1 MARSHRPDIHNVA
14 PYYDDFSE
22 DKNFARVLFRPGVAV
37 QARELTQAQ
46 TILQNQLERFGDH
59 IFENGSVVSGAAV
72 NEQLTRFVRMKDDG
86 STAAYTDTVLSGLA
100 GQRLSND
107 FVGRAGVATSAII
120 THAIAGSTLS
130 KDTTPIIFF
139 DYQSGGAFAKDEVIT
154 ITGGGLN
161 DGLTFQI
168 DQDRS
173 GLGAGT
179 TALGIGSS
187 ALLVN
192 VGQGVYFADGHFVQS
207 DTSNVYVPA
216 IDSLTG
222 GYRDFENPSNSLGY
236 NITRE
241 YVSSSQDDSLRDPS
255 FGFNNYNA
263 PGADRYKLSLTPK
276 QIEFDGISGSA
287 SGLTFNTENYFEV
300 VRVINGETSK
310 SSVYS
315 NYADLEDSLAR
326 RTFDESGHYTVRP
339 FSMSFDTHQNVF
351 GTIDTTRFGTIIGP
365 GKAYIRGYE
374 FETVSPSYISV
385 DKARTLG
392 VLRNLTSPA
401 TPENMVKVDLTKDHH
416 IGSGSALN
424 NLKSQALAENLV
436 VGLFKASNPDA
447 AEASILYTL
456 TGQAVLRTVQATPDG
471 DDEVAYA
478 GLSNVKM
485 FKRDPSA
492 TTGNNRYNFNSDVD
506 LIRTY
511 DENEFAELS
520 VSDSS
525 SDAANPDNTCYFRTK
540 TTNGGLLI
548 FKNSEGRGRGD
559 ANLVFPLLSDDQ
571 SQARIQTL
579 SSDPGAPFNS
589 VEQSTSGLSTRT
601 AHSVFLPVR
610 FAEGSVT
617 SDPIEVEQDESYSFI
632 PAQSNAYTLFMPRIS
647 NSGDGPVYAFA
658 GNRFVKPSQYT
669 VTISQATGTIRV
681 EITDPTVR
689 ASGTGNQEVRGVIN
703 ATVFRDSI
711 PNDHTRNIRT
721 LSLNNH
727 TMFSNTRT
735 IAGATQPTN
744 VLDATQLYTN
754 LFNRT
759 GQYTAPPNAIDLPNS
774 GAGPN
779 QPVFELDH
787 AHVYEI
793 VEVLDQNGDVVTE
806 RFELLDGQKPDAFYH
821 SSVRLI
827 SGATLSRNTTADFSL
842 SQVKYRY
849 FSHAGLDKPVTVDS
863 YPSTLT
869 LEQIPRFTDPETGVD
884 FSLANAVD
892 FRPVE
897 TFTES
902 RRSLGSTHGFEN
914 VGSLPGSEFDVV
926 GTYPRYDASVY
937 LPRVDSVALSP
948 DKTFKLLSG
957 VPAINPVAPEIPD
970 ELMELYHI
978 DIPAYTDSATNVR
991 ARYIDNQR
999 FTMKDIGVID
1009 NTVEDDERFN
1019 FIAELENEA
1028 ISRVGAEPGSGV
1040 PDRNSI
1046 FVDECV
1052 GHNNV
1057 DVLNRD
1063 HNVSI
1068 DPERREVRP
1077 SFTADALGLTLS
1089 SVNSGVTLSS
1099 DGIYTLDYQ
1108 TSDVILSRKANTS
1121 IKANPDAVID
1131 YLGTV
1136 KLNPNSDY
1144 WFDTTTA
1151 PVVVVNSIGENN
1163 AYESQA
1169 NAFKLGRKLGFG
1181 SRWNEWN
1188 ALWYGTKKTSDS
1200 VSADPNDFRNR
1211 QYRTGIRSGFVKR
1224 VFSNRISR
1232 TVGNKV
1238 VDLSVVPFMRAVTLK
1253 CTVEGMIPGS
1263 TAYAFLD
1270 NSSIGAAAGY
1280 SVGPTGSFLAT
1291 IGLSKGVHRTG
1302 AKRVLFTDDSQGRNS
1317 SANTIA
1323 EDTFFAQGILDQ
1335 EETDTNSIGVRP
1347 PIKTRFSVRQSTIFE
1362 LNDDGNLSEPNQGLL
1377 PLAQTFTVDKGQ
1389 FPLGMFVTSVRLFV
1403 KSAPFN
1409 PDTPVMVDL
1418 RPCDA
1423 TNGNSPSI
1431 NTVHRFSQVSRTV
1444 TDANLT
1450 VNTNPDGASGTLFE
1464 FSSPVFLPPGR
1475 HALTVRCND
1484 SDFAL
1489 HAGLIG
1495 QTSID
1500 KFGNPSQD
1508 TVSDVPYTN
1517 GLFLASNNGSREPYT
1532 DRVLMFDL
1540 TRADFVGA
1548 EQSLSAREVNFQT
1561 EDTESQDGANLV
1573 AFRANQQI
1581 IASGNDV
1588 SVSSVLRFD
1597 DFNGGGQVDVTVP
1610 VNSDVVLDTRGS
1622 IGGASNRG
1630 SIFTRLSGNEQKR
1643 VSPVL
1648 DAERLALLRVE
1659 MESNNPTG
1667 IGAPAEELDANGES
1681 STVIAK
1687 YISKKVVLERPA
1699 RDFRAYIQADIPSGA
1714 RMHVFVKAQTPDSI
1728 EDFDDLPYIQ
1738 LFPDGVKDDVAP
1750 LPGGSVGDVV
1760 DFRNPNI
1767 GAENGIDVKFTPAA
1781 LTETNTDD
1789 DGNLA
1794 TPEDGNLITS
1804 LLDNGGEFV
1813 AYQVKI
1819 VLYAKGGST
1828 EVFRDGLGPVIR
1840 RIRCAAIDTPRSV
1853 VAPPPPGESEGAVR
1867 AINTAKAW
1875 GVIEVNSNNTMTIK
1889 RAYNVDT
1896 VASEGTGKF
1905 RIDLTPGI
1913 IFAKDADSSG
1923 TQNAGDEA
1931 NMVVLVEPLDI
1942 DGAHDRTMGAYARR
1956 DAKNTDI
1963 LSNITVGEKTIQ
1975 GTGTEAKPSFT
1986 LFTQNLLM
1994 REYDNNDDGN
2004 GRNRVQFVRV
2014 NPIARDMTRSDPSD
2028 LDEATTAEIGSK
2040 GTLCFVVFG
2049 SKDSLG
2055 VNGSLPGEGTTI
2067 IP

>member
-161 DGLTFQI
+161 DGLPFQI

-540 TTNGGLLI
+540 TNSGGLLI

-647 NSGDGPVYAFA
+647 NSGDGPSYAFA

-2055 VNGSLPGEGTTI
+2055 GGEGTTI

>member
-1 MARSHRPDIHNVA
+1 
-14 PYYDDFSE
+14 
-22 DKNFARVLFRPGVAV
+22 
-37 QARELTQAQ
+37 
-46 TILQNQLERFGDH
+46 
-59 IFENGSVVSGAAV
+59 
-72 NEQLTRFVRMKDDG
+72 
-86 STAAYTDTVLSGLA
+86 
-100 GQRLSND
+100 
-107 FVGRAGVATSAII
+107 
-120 THAIAGSTLS
+120 
-130 KDTTPIIFF
+130 
-139 DYQSGGAFAKDEVIT
+139 
-154 ITGGGLN
+154 
-161 DGLTFQI
+161 
-168 DQDRS
+168 
-173 GLGAGT
+173 
-179 TALGIGSS
+179 
-187 ALLVN
+187 
-192 VGQGVYFADGHFVQS
+192 
-207 DTSNVYVPA
+207 
-216 IDSLTG
+216 
-222 GYRDFENPSNSLGY
+222 
-236 NITRE
+236 
-241 YVSSSQDDSLRDPS
+241 
-255 FGFNNYNA
+255 
-263 PGADRYKLSLTPK
+263 
-276 QIEFDGISGSA
+276 
-287 SGLTFNTENYFEV
+287 
-300 VRVINGETSK
+300 
-310 SSVYS
+310 
-315 NYADLEDSLAR
+315 
-326 RTFDESGHYTVRP
+326 
-339 FSMSFDTHQNVF
+339 
-351 GTIDTTRFGTIIGP
+351 
-365 GKAYIRGYE
+365 
-374 FETVSPSYISV
+374 
-385 DKARTLG
+385 
-392 VLRNLTSPA
+392 
-401 TPENMVKVDLTKDHH
+401 
-416 IGSGSALN
+416 
-424 NLKSQALAENLV
+424 
-436 VGLFKASNPDA
+436 
-447 AEASILYTL
+447 
-456 TGQAVLRTVQATPDG
+456 
-471 DDEVAYA
+471 
-478 GLSNVKM
+478 
-485 FKRDPSA
+485 
-492 TTGNNRYNFNSDVD
+492 
-506 LIRTY
+506 
-511 DENEFAELS
+511 
-520 VSDSS
+520 
-525 SDAANPDNTCYFRTK
+525 
-540 TTNGGLLI
+540 
-548 FKNSEGRGRGD
+548 
-559 ANLVFPLLSDDQ
+559 
-571 SQARIQTL
+571 
-579 SSDPGAPFNS
+579 
-589 VEQSTSGLSTRT
+589 
-601 AHSVFLPVR
+601 
-610 FAEGSVT
+610 
-617 SDPIEVEQDESYSFI
+617 
-632 PAQSNAYTLFMPRIS
+632 
-647 NSGDGPVYAFA
+647 
-658 GNRFVKPSQYT
+658 
-669 VTISQATGTIRV
+669 
-681 EITDPTVR
+681 
-689 ASGTGNQEVRGVIN
+689 
-703 ATVFRDSI
+703 
-711 PNDHTRNIRT
+711 
-721 LSLNNH
+721 
-727 TMFSNTRT
+727 
-735 IAGATQPTN
+735 
-744 VLDATQLYTN
+744 
-754 LFNRT
+754 
-759 GQYTAPPNAIDLPNS
+759 
-774 GAGPN
+774 
-779 QPVFELDH
+779 
-787 AHVYEI
+787 
-793 VEVLDQNGDVVTE
+793 
-806 RFELLDGQKPDAFYH
+806 
-821 SSVRLI
+821 
-827 SGATLSRNTTADFSL
+827 
-842 SQVKYRY
+842 
-849 FSHAGLDKPVTVDS
+849 
-863 YPSTLT
+863 
-869 LEQIPRFTDPETGVD
+869 
-884 FSLANAVD
+884 
-892 FRPVE
+892 
-897 TFTES
+897 
-902 RRSLGSTHGFEN
+902 
-914 VGSLPGSEFDVV
+914 
-926 GTYPRYDASVY
+926 
-937 LPRVDSVALSP
+937 
-948 DKTFKLLSG
+948 
-957 VPAINPVAPEIPD
+957 
-970 ELMELYHI
+970 
-978 DIPAYTDSATNVR
+978 
-991 ARYIDNQR
+991 
-999 FTMKDIGVID
+999 
-1009 NTVEDDERFN
+1009 
-1019 FIAELENEA
+1019 
-1028 ISRVGAEPGSGV
+1028 
-1040 PDRNSI
+1040 
-1046 FVDECV
+1046 
-1052 GHNNV
+1052 
-1057 DVLNRD
+1057 
-1063 HNVSI
+1063 
-1068 DPERREVRP
+1068 
-1077 SFTADALGLTLS
+1077 
-1089 SVNSGVTLSS
+1089 
-1099 DGIYTLDYQ
+1099 
-1108 TSDVILSRKANTS
+1108 
-1121 IKANPDAVID
+1121 
-1131 YLGTV
+1131 
-1136 KLNPNSDY
+1136 
-1144 WFDTTTA
+1144 
-1151 PVVVVNSIGENN
+1151 
-1163 AYESQA
+1163 
-1169 NAFKLGRKLGFG
+1169 
-1181 SRWNEWN
+1181 
-1188 ALWYGTKKTSDS
+1188 
-1200 VSADPNDFRNR
+1200 
-1211 QYRTGIRSGFVKR
+1211 
-1224 VFSNRISR
+1224 
-1232 TVGNKV
+1232 
-1238 VDLSVVPFMRAVTLK
+1238 
-1253 CTVEGMIPGS
+1253 
-1263 TAYAFLD
+1263 
-1270 NSSIGAAAGY
+1270 
-1280 SVGPTGSFLAT
+1280 
-1291 IGLSKGVHRTG
+1291 
-1302 AKRVLFTDDSQGRNS
+1302 
-1317 SANTIA
+1317 
-1323 EDTFFAQGILDQ
+1323 
-1335 EETDTNSIGVRP
+1335 
-1347 PIKTRFSVRQSTIFE
+1347 
-1362 LNDDGNLSEPNQGLL
+1362 
-1377 PLAQTFTVDKGQ
+1377 
-1389 FPLGMFVTSVRLFV
+1389 MFVTSVRLFV

-1450 VNTNPDGASGTLFE
+1450 VNTNPDDASGTLFE

>member
-72 NEQLTRFVRMKDDG
+72 NEQLTRFARMKDDG

-351 GTIDTTRFGTIIGP
+351 GTVDTTRFGTIIGP

-401 TPENMVKVDLTKDHH
+401 TPENMVQVDLTKDHH
-416 IGSGSALN
+416 IGSGSNLS
-424 NLKSQALAENLV
+424 NLKAQALAENLV
-436 VGLFKASNPDA
+436 VGLFKADSPDA
-447 AEASILYTL
+447 EETTITYTL
-456 TGQAVLRTVQATPDG
+456 AGQAVLRTVQATPDG
-471 DDEVAYA
+471 DEVAFA

-485 FKRDPSA
+485 FKRDPSL

-506 LIRTY
+506 LIRTF
-511 DENEFAELS
+511 DDNQVAEK
-520 VSDSS
+520 SDHN
-525 SDAANPDNTCYFRTK
+525 ATGTNPDNTCYFRTK
-540 TTNGGLLI
+540 KTNAGLLI

-632 PAQSNAYTLFMPRIS
+632 PAQSNAYTLFMPRRS
-647 NSGDGPVYAFA
+647 NSGDGPVTAFA

-669 VTISQATGTIRV
+669 VTISQATNTIRV
-681 EITDPTVR
+681 NITDSTVR
-689 ASGTGNQEVRGVIN
+689 QSGGDPLDQEVRGVIN

-727 TMFSNTRT
+727 TMFNNTRT

-744 VLDATQLYTN
+744 VIEASAVGGGIS
-754 LFNRT
+754 LFDRT
-759 GQYTAPPNAIDLPNS
+759 GYTAPANAIDLPNP

-821 SSVRLI
+821 SSIRLI

-1169 NAFKLGRKLGFG
+1169 NAFKAGRKLGFG

-1450 VNTNPDGASGTLFE
+1450 VNTNPDDASGTLFE

-1561 EDTESQDGANLV
+1561 EETESQDGANLV

-1597 DFNGGGQVDVTVP
+1597 DFNNGNQIDVTVP

-1630 SIFTRLSGNEQKR
+1630 SIFARLSGNEQKR

-1659 MESNNPTG
+1659 MESNNPSG
-1667 IGAPAEELDANGES
+1667 VGAPAEELDANGES

-1699 RDFRAYIQADIPSGA
+1699 RDFRAYIQADIPVGA

-1750 LPGGSVGDVV
+1750 LPGGVVGNVV
-1760 DFRNPNI
+1760 DFLNPNI
-1767 GAENGIDVKFTPAA
+1767 GAENGIDVKFTPAF
-1781 LTETNTDD
+1781 LTEANVDPQT
-1789 DGNLA
+1789 GELA
-1794 TPEDGNLITS
+1794 SPGEELVTS

-1819 VLYAKGGST
+1819 VLYSKGGTT

-1875 GVIEVNSNNTMTIK
+1875 GVIEVASNNTMTVK

-1896 VASEGTGKF
+1896 VTDEGTGVF

-1913 IFAKDADSSG
+1913 IFAKDANSSN
-1923 TQNAGDEA
+1923 TQNPGDET
-1931 NMVVLVEPLDI
+1931 NMIVLVEPLDI
-1942 DGAHDRTMGAYARR
+1942 DGGRRGAGNYNQQNASSV
-1956 DAKNTDI
+1956 DI

-1975 GTGTEAKPSFT
+1975 GSGAEAKPSFT
-1986 LFTQNLLM
+1986 LFTQNLRM
-1994 REYDNNDDGN
+1994 KEYDNNDDGN
-2004 GRNRVQFVRV
+2004 GRNRVQFTRV
-2014 NPIARDMTRSDPSD
+2014 NPIATDMDEADPSGD
-2028 LDEATTAEIGSK
+2028 ADTGSK

-2055 VNGSLPGEGTTI
+2055 GGEGTTI